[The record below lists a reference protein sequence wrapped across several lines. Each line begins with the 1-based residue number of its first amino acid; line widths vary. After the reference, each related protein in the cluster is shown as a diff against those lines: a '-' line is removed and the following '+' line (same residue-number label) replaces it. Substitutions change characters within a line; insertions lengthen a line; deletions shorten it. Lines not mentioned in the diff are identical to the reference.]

1 MDEEPEFTEAF
12 ERYGDGHVAEPERGL
27 NGPPGRGPIRRRART
42 SRHTTDPAAR
52 VRRRREPL
60 ARPSSLP
67 QLITV
72 DDAAAFL
79 CTSRCAIYAMLER
92 GQLPPPI
99 RIGRRVLLLQDE
111 LLDWLHQKRA
121 PSLQE

>member
-1 MDEEPEFTEAF
+1 MNA
-12 ERYGDGHVAEPERGL
+12 GDNVDDIFQPGDDTPSTSVTAPARGTV
-27 NGPPGRGPIRRRART
+27 GSPFV
-42 SRHTTDPAAR
+42 DAAS
-52 VRRRREPL
+52 RRRRRPTS
-60 ARPSSLP
+60 AHVGGHRRDAPSRPSSLP
-67 QLITV
+67 QLVTV
-72 DDAAAFL
+72 DEAAAFL

-92 GQLPPPI
+92 GQLPRPI